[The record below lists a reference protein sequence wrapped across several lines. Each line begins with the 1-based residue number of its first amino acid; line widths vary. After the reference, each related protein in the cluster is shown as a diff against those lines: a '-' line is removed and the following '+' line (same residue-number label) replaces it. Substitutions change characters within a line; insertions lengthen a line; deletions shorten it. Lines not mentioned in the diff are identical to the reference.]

1 MKSSF
6 KVFLSSVM
14 EGVNIKLEDL
24 IVNITNFQCMVMR
37 QMVDAMNRQSQ
48 AVERIDQAFR
58 QFLSVQELKNPQKLV
73 PMAISTPLV
82 TFTPKMQACDD
93 EPSVKMEEMSDP
105 DWEGDDKTGENSS
118 ETVKISIII
127 QLTTQF
133 SSQKSSVTTAK
144 PPSFVELGTSL
155 AI

>member
-1 MKSSF
+1 MKSRKSSF

-58 QFLSVQELKNPQKLV
+58 QFLSVQELKNPQKLM
-73 PMAISTPLV
+73 PMAISTPPV
-82 TFTPKMQACDD
+82 TVTSKMETCDD
-93 EPSVKMEEMSDP
+93 EPSLKMEEMSDP
-105 DWEGDDKTGENSS
+105 DWEGDDKTGEKSNS
-118 ETVKISIII
+118 ETLKILIII
-127 QLTTQF
+127 
-133 SSQKSSVTTAK
+133 
-144 PPSFVELGTSL
+144 
-155 AI
+155 